1 MPRHKPRRSRS
12 RSPLCQ
18 TENSE
23 WISRTVAGFGRY
35 PDKRPAGLHVDKNG
49 ALRLGDL
56 MSTWGLKHG
65 LKEDEVLHAVR
76 AHMFHNGESGM
87 LRFAIDCDSSQ
98 QILIRV
104 MPKRGGAKPECAT
117 PMRAPWHA
125 QKKKKQ
131 PALARGSVL
140 REMSPHHLASSLAT
154 CDKLEM
160 ALDELESSAV
170 QTPRVAKDKL
180 EMSLDDL
187 IRSER
192 TGTIKKAYG
201 GSGDANMRDAED
213 HQNHGMPSRPQWQKT
228 RVHRAMEQMGLTE
241 GTRHIRQRPG
251 AWAQSAPAPR
261 GDCHNSAAEKVQRW
275 ISWVL
280 RSGHSQ
286 LNVPV
291 CDGWVPLAALVV
303 AMQKSRPGFGEF
315 DGDKL
320 RLLLENS
327 DHAGRFEL
335 DQHGRLRKVPK
346 GQRRPRTVAG
356 PAVAAPSAAGPVAVA
371 ATGRGQQPHSASCSP
386 MSHRQRRHASCSCS
400 SERSLGGSGDVVM
413 ADAGSSPAHEPAPER
428 RAPDRPPG
436 DHWKQFQDEGRL
448 WWHYDGPKGQWW
460 CAQHAE
466 PQPYKPEPA

>member
-1 MPRHKPRRSRS
+1 MPRHKRRSRS
-12 RSPLCQ
+12 RSPLRQ
-18 TENSE
+18 TDNSE

-56 MSTWGLKHG
+56 MSTWGLKQG

-76 AHMFHNGESGM
+76 AHMFHNGEGM
-87 LRFAIDCDSSQ
+87 LRFAIDCDSAG

-117 PMRAPWHA
+117 PMRAPRHA
-125 QKKKKQ
+125 QKKKKKQ

-160 ALDELESSAV
+160 ALDEIGSSAV

-192 TGTIKKAYG
+192 IGTTKKAHC

-213 HQNHGMPSRPQWQKT
+213 CQNQGVASQLPWQKT

-241 GTRHIRQRPG
+241 DTKHIRLRPG
-251 AWAQSAPAPR
+251 AWAQSSPAPR
-261 GDCHNSAAEKVQRW
+261 GDWDNRGAEKVQRW

-280 RSGHSQ
+280 KSGHSE

-291 CDGWVPLAALVV
+291 CDGWVPLDALAV
-303 AMQKSRPGFGEF
+303 AMRKSGFGEF
-315 DGDKL
+315 DGEKL
-320 RLLLENS
+320 RLLLESS
-327 DHAGRFEL
+327 DKVGRFAL
-335 DQHGRLRKVPK
+335 DKHGRLRKLPQE
-346 GQRRPRTVAG
+346 QRRPRTVAG
-356 PAVAAPSAAGPVAVA
+356 ATVVAPFAAVAVA
-371 ATGRGQQPHSASCSP
+371 ANGRGRPHSASCSP
-386 MSHRQRRHASCSCS
+386 LSHRQRRHASHSCS

-413 ADAGSSPAHEPAPER
+413 ADAGSSPTHEPAPER
-428 RAPDRPPG
+428 EAPALPPG
-436 DHWKQFQDEGRL
+436 EHWKQFQDEGSL

-460 CAQHAE
+460 WANRF
-466 PQPYKPEPA
+466 PVPKPYGE